1 MLLFAGCCR
10 CHPPRSAPA
19 DPRHHASTA
28 PVVAPA
34 PVRGVACFKQPIS
47 AGLGGSSGSAAIFH
61 RTLTFR
67 ESRVRRGDPA
77 APGPY
82 ELGRSAR
89 FRSGRF
95 RILRFGCDPDD
106 RRWQGLTVGAS
117 GHYNRQVKNSLS
129 YAVLPCGPCR
139 AIRRPVQSRCPT
151 LLGLRWRRPNLPPGA
166 VSTEL
171 VSALHVDLKLWQPG
185 LNQVPLGRSYRI
197 NDAFGNA
204 WKVARPRLMPLLT
217 SPSTAEPNVKLR
229 LTCR

>member
-117 GHYNRQVKNSLS
+117 GHYNRQEKNSLS

-151 LLGLRWRRPNLPPGA
+151 LLGLRWRRPQP
-166 VSTEL
+166 
-171 VSALHVDLKLWQPG
+171 SAGSGGYGVGQC
-185 LNQVPLGRSYRI
+185 
-197 NDAFGNA
+197 
-204 WKVARPRLMPLLT
+204 VARRPEVVAARQDAHR
-217 SPSTAEPNVKLR
+217 PSLPDQRCLR
-229 LTCR
+229 KCMESSLAATESKPAHQPIRC